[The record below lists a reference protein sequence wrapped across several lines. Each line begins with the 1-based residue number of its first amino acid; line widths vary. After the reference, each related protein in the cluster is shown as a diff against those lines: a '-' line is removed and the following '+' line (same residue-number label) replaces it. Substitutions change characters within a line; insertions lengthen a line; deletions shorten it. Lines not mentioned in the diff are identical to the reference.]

1 MSSSSKR
8 APERV
13 RSLDAIKNQ
22 EFLNRIYNR
31 SLETGETAAHSA
43 AVLRKEG
50 GSQDMSLDYAAEDLI
65 QQMVDK
71 RKKQI
76 TKNKRLSFSDA
87 VNASLTSTAP
97 TNTTTGSL
105 TGGTSA

>member
-31 SLETGETAAHSA
+31 SLETGESAITATKR
-43 AVLRKEG
+43 LRAEG
-50 GSQDMSLDYAAEDLI
+50 GDQDMSLDYAAEDLI